1 MTSAVAIA
9 QALLAGE
16 RKAILLGNGA
26 AHHAQASSLLAL
38 AQWLADQTGASFGY
52 LTEAANT
59 VGAQLVGAQPAQGR
73 LACRSNA
80 RRRAQGGDVC

>member
-1 MTSAVAIA
+1 VAIA

-38 AQWLADQTGASFGY
+38 AQCLADKTGASF
-52 LTEAANT
+52 
-59 VGAQLVGAQPAQGR
+59 
-73 LACRSNA
+73 C
-80 RRRAQGGDVC
+80 